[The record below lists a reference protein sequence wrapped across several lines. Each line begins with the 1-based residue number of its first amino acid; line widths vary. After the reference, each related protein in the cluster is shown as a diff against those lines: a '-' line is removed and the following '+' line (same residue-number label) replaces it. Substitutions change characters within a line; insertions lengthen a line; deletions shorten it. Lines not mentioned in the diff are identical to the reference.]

1 MRLRR
6 FGLITIATVITTLCV
21 SQISFPTLIP
31 VKPVLAQTA
40 VSRKAEAD
48 GLYEQGNQ
56 KTKIG
61 QYKAAQPFFQQAL
74 VIYREISDRQGEALT
89 LNYLA
94 IVERAQGKYQQ
105 ALNYY
110 NQALNIFRQL
120 GDRTNEGTALNN
132 IGKVY
137 EGLAQYPQAL
147 EFYQQAL
154 AIRKQVGDRSGEAYT
169 LTELGFLNIS
179 LGQYPQA
186 LDFLQQSLKIFREIG
201 AQREEALTLNSIGFY
216 YRTIDEYP
224 KAVEYYQQ
232 AFTIFKKLGVR
243 SGEGT
248 SLNNI
253 GDFRRYQGEYSQ
265 AQELFEQAL
274 AIFKEIGNRL
284 GEGVGLSNIGR
295 VYYHQ
300 GQYNQSLKS
309 FTEALA
315 IFKEIG
321 DKVGEARTLKYIGNV
336 LYKTSKLAEAEKTLE
351 NGMEVLESLR
361 PGLSDANKIAIF
373 ETQTETYQLLQ
384 KVLTAQNK
392 NNDALEIS
400 ERSRARAFVE
410 LLQAR
415 LLNKS
420 QSEDS
425 IPKIT
430 IKQIRQL
437 AKIQNSTLIQYS
449 IINEEFKVA
458 NKLQSKES
466 ELYIWVVKPT
476 GEVIF
481 RQTDLKPLW
490 RKQNISFKNLVSKTR
505 ESLGLDDKSR
515 SIIDVK
521 IVNHI
526 DEKLQKENLQTLHQ
540 LLIQPI
546 VDLLPSDPNQRVIF
560 VPQGDLFLLPFP
572 ALQDKNGKFLIEKHT
587 ILTSPSIQVLE
598 LTHQQK
604 NQAKPTS
611 INDVVIVGNP
621 TMPNF
626 VTKIGDQP
634 QKLASLPGAKRE
646 AEAIASIFN
655 TKALTGDTATETAI
669 KAKLPQARIIH
680 LATHGLFDD
689 FQGLQ
694 SSIALAPSKQDDGL
708 LTAEEILNLKLNADL
723 VVLSACNTGRGRITG
738 DGVIGFSRSL
748 FIAGTSSAIVSL
760 WSVPDSPTT
769 ELMTEFYTNLNQKK
783 LNKAQA
789 LRQAMLKIKEQYP
802 NKPLNWA
809 AFTLIGE
816 AE

>member
-6 FGLITIATVITTLCV
+6 FALMTITTVITSLCV
-21 SQISFPTLIP
+21 SQISFPTLIS
-31 VKPVLAQTA
+31 VKPVLAQTS
-40 VSRKAEAD
+40 VSRKAQAD
-48 GLYEQGNQ
+48 RLYDEGNQ
-56 KTKIG
+56 QIQIG

-74 VIYREISDRQGEALT
+74 VIYREIGNRQGEALT
-89 LNYLA
+89 VNYLA
-94 IVERAQGKYQQ
+94 IVERAQGKYRQ

-120 GDRTNEGTALNN
+120 SDRTNEGTALNN

-137 EGLAQYPQAL
+137 EGLGQYPQAL

-154 AIRKQVGDRSGEAYT
+154 AIRQQVSDRSGEAFT
-169 LTELGFLNIS
+169 LTDLGFINMS

-201 AQREEALTLNSIGFY
+201 AQRQEALTLNSIGFY

-224 KAVEYYQQ
+224 KALEYYQQ

-243 SGEGT
+243 RGEGA

-265 AQELFEQAL
+265 AQELFAQAL
-274 AIFKEIGNRL
+274 AIFKEVGDRV

-300 GQYNQSLKS
+300 GQYTQALKF
-309 FTEALA
+309 FTEALV
-315 IFKEIG
+315 IFREVG

-336 LYKTSKLAEAEKTLE
+336 LYKSGKLAEAEKTLE
-351 NGMEVLESLR
+351 NGMELLESLR

-373 ETQTETYQLLQ
+373 ETQTETYQLQQ
-384 KVLTAQNK
+384 KVLIAQKKSNQ
-392 NNDALEIS
+392 ALEIA

-425 IPKIT
+425 IPRIKIEQ
-430 IKQIRQL
+430 IKQL

-449 IINEEFKVA
+449 IINEEFRVV

-490 RKQNISFKNLVSKTR
+490 QKQNISFKNLVSKTR

-515 SIIDVK
+515 SIIDVRV
-521 IVNHI
+521 VNPV
-526 DEKLQKENLQTLHQ
+526 DEKLQKENLQALHQ

-546 VDLLPSDPNQRVIF
+546 ADLLPSDPNQRVIF

-572 ALQDKNGKFLIEKHT
+572 ALQNENGKYLIEKHT

-598 LTHQQK
+598 LTRQQK
-604 NQAKPTS
+604 SQVKPAS
-611 INDVVIVGNP
+611 INDFVIVGNP

-626 VTKIGDQP
+626 VTKIGDKP

-655 TKALTGDTATETAI
+655 TKALTGDAATETAI
-669 KAKLPQARIIH
+669 KAKLSQARIIH

-708 LTAEEILNLKLNADL
+708 LTAEEILNLKVNADL

-748 FIAGTSSAIVSL
+748 FISGTPSAIVSL

-769 ELMTEFYTNLNQKK
+769 ELMTELYTNLNQKK

-789 LRQAMLKIKEQYP
+789 LRQAMLKIKAQYP
-802 NKPLNWA
+802 DKPLNWA